1 MDDPGGAMGNN
12 GTAGGLGVGPR
23 QNEQS
28 RNLEELNRRLRKVEQ
43 GAQDDEDLEGKEVL
57 FELVSGDQIIGN
69 VIKVSKFRITVK
81 LSSDTSMVSEGKEK
95 VLYKSHIRWHEVI

>member
-1 MDDPGGAMGNN
+1 MGNN

-43 GAQDDEDLEGKEVL
+43 GTQDDEDLEGKEVL
-57 FELVSGDQIIGN
+57 FELDSGAQLTGR
-69 VIKVSKFRITVK
+69 VIKVSKFRITITQTGVAA
-81 LSSDTSMVSEGKEK
+81 LIGKEK